1 MNEVQ
6 VIAFWVWYKTG
17 FNGNGERSFLRA
29 GKVLK
34 KGANT
39 LKYWHDK
46 FDWAGLAEREDAKI
60 NRNIEREVER
70 EIVRDYKDA
79 LGRQR
84 KIITLL
90 YNRFEKLVENIPAA
104 NLRVA
109 DLIKLME
116 YENNDIYNREDR
128 GQPKGNLLGVV
139 LQMMPAEDR
148 TKFNAA
154 VERAKDAGAIQLEPM
169 GHPRSN

>member
-17 FNGNGERSFLRA
+17 FNGNGIRSFSKA
-29 GKVLK
+29 AKVLRK
-34 KGANT
+34 SPNT
-39 LKYWHDK
+39 LKEWHDK
-46 FDWAGLAEREDAKI
+46 FDWAGLAEREDNKI
-60 NRNIEREVER
+60 NRKIEREVER

-79 LGRQR
+79 LDRQR

-90 YNRFEKLVENIPAA
+90 YEQFVKHIKKISAKSLKVI
-104 NLRVA
+104 

-116 YENNDIYNREDR
+116 FETNYVFDEDR
-128 GQPKGNLLGVV
+128 GQPKGNLLSVV

-148 TKFNAA
+148 TKFYAT
-154 VERAKDAGAIQLEPM
+154 VERAKDAGAIQLAPM
-169 GHPRSN
+169 GPPRSN